1 MKDLAIAAAR
11 EAGRILMDNFGKIE
25 RVDTKDVRE
34 LVSNV
39 DIAAENKI
47 IEVIKAKY
55 PDHGILG
62 EESAEEVT
70 NSPYKWIIDPLDG
83 THNYIY
89 GISSFGISIAL
100 EYKDEIVLG
109 VVNMPYTDELYWA
122 EKGEGAYL
130 NGEPISVSQR
140 PMEEGLILFDS
151 TLDEAHGE
159 KADKT
164 GFLSVLVEE
173 IFGLRM
179 TGSAARNLTLV
190 ASGSADMVIEYSD
203 KPWDFAAG
211 GLLIEEA
218 GGKMTTL
225 HGDKWS
231 PYVQGYVG
239 SNGKFHEE
247 IIQLLHPFW
256 Y

>member
-1 MKDLAIAAAR
+1 MKDLAIAAAK
-11 EAGRILMDNFGKIE
+11 EAGAILMDNFGRIE
-25 RVDTKDVRE
+25 RVDVKDVRE

-39 DIAAENKI
+39 DVAAENKI
-47 IEVIKAKY
+47 IEVIKAEY

-62 EESAEEVT
+62 EESEEEVT
-70 NSPYKWIIDPLDG
+70 DSDYKWIIDPLDG

-89 GISSFGISIAL
+89 GIHIFGISIAL
-100 EYKDEIVLG
+100 EHKGEIIVG
-109 VVNMPYTDELYWA
+109 VVNMPYDDELFWA
-122 EKGEGAYL
+122 EKGKGADL
-130 NGEPISVSQR
+130 NGEPISVAQR
-140 PMEEGLILFDS
+140 PMMEGLVIFDS

-164 GFLSVLVEE
+164 GFLSILVDQ

-179 TGSAARNLTLV
+179 TGSAAKNLTLI
-190 ASGSADMVIEYSD
+190 ASGRADMVVEYSD

-211 GLLIEEA
+211 GLLVEEA

-225 HGDKWS
+225 YGDKWD

-239 SNGKFHEE
+239 SNGKFHDE
-247 IIQLLHPFW
+247 IIELLKPFW
-256 Y
+256 R